1 MKSWLRYRTVR
12 HLLFWGGVS
21 AFFLLL
27 QLPSQW
33 LGGLQFYDARD
44 YVFFMLPTIVLGTYP
59 LLYGVLPRLLS
70 RQHQLLSLAWLVGW
84 AVSSAVLASLL
95 RALYTFVL
103 APRLYQA
110 LPASPFS
117 WVTLLTHGTG
127 FSFVALLIVAVGASA
142 VKVFNGWY
150 AQQQQQQLLLQH
162 KLQAE
167 LQLLKAQLQP
177 TFLFNT
183 LHLLHR
189 LTVQKAPDS
198 PATVLHLAALLRYT
212 LYESPQGE
220 VPLADEIEM
229 IRHYVALEQRR
240 LGALVEVSVNFSGAL
255 AAPTIAPLVLL
266 PFVESAFGGV
276 TGAQPKGT
284 WISIDLVARANALIF
299 KVITGWVEIET
310 ASREVPDLSRI
321 RQRLARLYPGRHELK
336 VVAEPDTLLIALQVR
351 LAPPQPPNGPATA
364 GQVPAAQLLSTAT

>member
-1 MKSWLRYRTVR
+1 MKSWLRYRAVR

-33 LGGLQFYDARD
+33 LGGLRFYDARD
-44 YVFFMLPTIVLGTYP
+44 YVFFMLPTLLLGTYP

-70 RQHQLLSLAWLVGW
+70 RQPPLLSLAWLVGW
-84 AVSSAVLASLL
+84 AMGSAVMASLL
-95 RALYTFVL
+95 RAYYTFVL
-103 APRLYQA
+103 APWLYQA
-110 LPASPFS
+110 LPPAPFS
-117 WVTLLTHGTG
+117 WVGLLTNGTG

-142 VKVFNGWY
+142 TRVYNRWY
-150 AQQQQQQLLLQH
+150 AQQQQQQQQQQLLQH

-183 LHLLHR
+183 LHQLHR

-198 PATVLHLAALLRYT
+198 PAAVLHLAALLRYS
-212 LYESPQGE
+212 LHESPQDE
-220 VPLADEIEM
+220 VSLADEIGM

-276 TGAQPKGT
+276 TEAQPKGT
-284 WISIDLVARANALIF
+284 
-299 KVITGWVEIET
+299 
-310 ASREVPDLSRI
+310 
-321 RQRLARLYPGRHELK
+321 
-336 VVAEPDTLLIALQVR
+336 
-351 LAPPQPPNGPATA
+351 
-364 GQVPAAQLLSTAT
+364 

>member
-1 MKSWLRYRTVR
+1 MKSWLRYRAVR

-33 LGGLQFYDARD
+33 LGGLRFYDARD
-44 YVFFMLPTIVLGTYP
+44 YLFFMLPTLLLGTYP

-70 RQHQLLSLAWLVGW
+70 RQPPLLSLAWLVGW

-142 VKVFNGWY
+142 TKVYNGWY
-150 AQQQQQQLLLQH
+150 AQQQHQQQLLQH

-183 LHLLHR
+183 LHQLHR

-198 PATVLHLAALLRYT
+198 PAAVLHLAALLRYS
-212 LYESPQGE
+212 LYESPQDE
-220 VPLADEIEM
+220 VPLVDEIEM
-229 IRHYVALEQRR
+229 IRHYVALEQCR

-276 TGAQPKGT
+276 TEAQPKGT
-284 WISIDLVARANALIF
+284 WISLDLVIKANVLIF
-299 KVITGWVEIET
+299 KVITGWVEIEAT
-310 ASREVPDLSRI
+310 PHEVPDLSRI
-321 RQRLARLYPGRHELK
+321 RQRLARLYPDRHELK
-336 VVAEPDTLLIALQVR
+336 VVAEPDMLLIALQVR
-351 LAPPQPPNGPATA
+351 LAPPLPPAGPATT
-364 GQVPAAQLLSTAT
+364 GQVPAAQLLPTAT